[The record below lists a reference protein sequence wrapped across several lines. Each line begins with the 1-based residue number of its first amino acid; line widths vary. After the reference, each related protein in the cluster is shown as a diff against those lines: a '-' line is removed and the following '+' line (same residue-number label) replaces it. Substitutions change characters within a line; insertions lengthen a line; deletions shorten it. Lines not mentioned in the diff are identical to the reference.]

1 VYNAFHLTTL
11 VSGGMST
18 ITEPVARRGK
28 TPAAPR
34 ASADP
39 VSAGRTEADPGPA
52 AATGVRA
59 VARAAAILK
68 CFSRAAPELA
78 LADVAAQARLDKGTA
93 RRLLVTLR
101 DVGFIRQDPVS
112 HLYSLGVG
120 LLRVADGVPRS
131 SLREAGL
138 PVLNELARATG
149 TTVFL
154 SVLRDDGAL
163 CIERVHGTQPIQV
176 NWWGP
181 GQKLPLHCGAA
192 PRTLLAFAPAEVID
206 VVLAQP
212 LLPVTPKSQTDA
224 AALRRAMARIRQRG
238 WERATDDVAVGLA
251 ALAVPVRDAAGAVIA
266 AISLGGLTPHVTG
279 RQQPELLARL
289 RQAALE
295 LGQRLG

>member
-1 VYNAFHLTTL
+1 MTTF
-11 VSGGMST
+11 
-18 ITEPVARRGK
+18 TEPRA
-28 TPAAPR
+28 TPGR
-34 ASADP
+34 A
-39 VSAGRTEADPGPA
+39 PA
-52 AATGVRA
+52 AARVTPDRDGADAPGPEPAAFAGVRA
-59 VARAAAILK
+59 VVRAAAILK

-78 LADVAAQARLDKGTA
+78 LAEVAAQARLDKGTT

-120 LLRVADGVPRS
+120 LLRVADAVPRS

-154 SVLRDDGAL
+154 SVLREDGAL

-176 NWWGP
+176 NWWSP
-181 GQKLPLHCGAA
+181 GQKLPLNCGAA
-192 PRTLLAFAPAEVID
+192 PRTLLAFAPPEVLEA
-206 VVLAQP
+206 VLAQP
-212 LLPVTPKSQTDA
+212 LQPVTEKSQTDA
-224 AALRRAMARIRQRG
+224 AALRRALARIRQRG
-238 WERATDDVAVGLA
+238 WERASDDVAVGLA
-251 ALAVPVRDAAGAVIA
+251 ALAVPVQDAGGAVLA

-279 RQQPELLARL
+279 PRQPELLARL